1 MRSAPVELL
10 GKGDLEL
17 MPGLKGFRQEYVD
30 HLEFRLD
37 KDSARSARRLL
48 LRAASALC
56 FLEATGLHPVEPTR
70 ERLRALDLPSGFR
83 RLSWG
88 VLLEE
93 RATGRWVVFLEPLL
107 GPATGRRSGAWA
119 WLDKSGLEVVELA
132 WEGLRAATASVPLL
146 AGRDGAFLASVASV
160 VSGLGPRVSIDDW
173 RYPTALYADDF
184 VSPSRGG
191 RQGRAEPRAPL
202 GSCWSKSGADVW
214 GAAGATAAC

>member
-17 MPGLKGFRQEYVD
+17 MPGLKGFRHEYVD

-37 KDSARSARRLL
+37 EDSARSARRLL
-48 LRAASALC
+48 LRAARALC

-119 WLDKSGLEVVELA
+119 WLDKSGLEVAELA

-184 VSPSRGG
+184 VSPSRGATG
-191 RQGRAEPRAPL
+191 KGRAPRPL
-202 GSCWSKSGADVW
+202 GFLLEQKRS
-214 GAAGATAAC
+214 